1 MTPEQTKLYE
11 VLFSIRYTGRDMNN
25 LVQQSMTCLND
36 LDASDQ
42 GKRTYAAEALPVK
55 LASILRDL
63 EALNNTAP
71 SLRAFLSPPSPS
83 YPAGIAKGGFSI
95 QTKYCPPTDTKG
107 SRIKAWRVD
116 RLSNGK
122 TESLF
127 CSFSYG
133 AHCPHEEAAL
143 AWFSKFGKNL
153 DIPGGFTLHKGS
165 CVKGYVFT
173 INFNTVT
180 A

>member
-11 VLFSIRYTGRDMNN
+11 TLFPIRYTGRDINN
-25 LVQQSMTCLND
+25 NVQQAMTCLND

-55 LASILRDL
+55 ITATLRDL
-63 EALNNTAP
+63 DTLNKAAP

-83 YPAGIAKGGFSI
+83 YPAGIVKGGFSI

-116 RLSNGK
+116 RLSSGK

-127 CSFSYG
+127 CSFSYE

-143 AWFSKFGKNL
+143 AWFAKFGKRLN
-153 DIPGGFTLHKGS
+153 IPQGFTLHKGT
-165 CVKGYVFT
+165 CYKGHVFT
-173 INFNTVT
+173 VHFN

>member
-11 VLFSIRYTGRDMNN
+11 VLFPIRYTGRDINN
-25 LVQQSMTCLND
+25 LVQQSMTCLKD
-36 LDASDQ
+36 MDSSDQ
-42 GKRTYAAEALPVK
+42 ERRTFAAQALPGQIT
-55 LASILRDL
+55 STLRYLDT
-63 EALNNTAP
+63 LNNAAP
-71 SLRAFLSPPSPS
+71 SLRAFLSPPSRS
-83 YPAGIAKGGFSI
+83 YPSGVINGGFSI
-95 QTKYCPPTDTKG
+95 QTKYCPPTDKGG
-107 SRIKAWRVD
+107 SRIKAFRVD
-116 RLSNGK
+116 KLKGK

-127 CSFSYG
+127 CPFDYG
-133 AHCPHEEAAL
+133 AHCPHEAAAL

-165 CVKGYVFT
+165 CLKGYVFT

>member
-11 VLFSIRYTGRDMNN
+11 VLFPIRYTGRDINN

-36 LDASDQ
+36 MDSSDQ
-42 GKRTYAAEALPVK
+42 GKRTYAAQALPGQIT
-55 LASILRDL
+55 STLRDL
-63 EALNNTAP
+63 DTLNKAAP

-83 YPAGIAKGGFSI
+83 FPAGIAKGGFSI
-95 QTKYCPPTDTKG
+95 QTKYYPPTDTKG
-107 SRIKAWRVD
+107 SRVKAWRVD

-127 CSFSYG
+127 CPFDYG
-133 AHCPHEEAAL
+133 AHCPHEAAAL
-143 AWFSKFGKNL
+143 AWFSKFGKRLN
-153 DIPGGFTLHKGS
+153 IPQGFTLHKGT
-165 CVKGYVFT
+165 CYKGHVFT
-173 INFNTVT
+173 VHFN